1 MRKYILPIISS
12 CLSSVFLMTLLA
24 CSTQPSLT
32 YTITKT
38 TAEYEI
44 DKYSYLMIDGNM
56 RFLQNNYK
64 EKTDLGEKWMESF
77 ALPLV
82 LIEKIENGYINED
95 SLLRHYL
102 SVRSSDEKR
111 LFLRDII
118 RIPEYRPSV
127 FPQYNDITTLYMKQ
141 LLHTHFPNALTLFYK
156 DILKINDNYL
166 WDMQNLLELTECISS
181 YCDKRNIT
189 GFLPIGEDIP
199 ELFPT
204 WYVENIYQLASWYI
218 FRINKHVVLWKSLS
232 NKQHTILCL
241 KFVDLQKTFA
251 IIYPYREELVPF
263 DSNGNPDLLLSPIAL
278 NILTAI
284 FEPNGETMSSPYL
297 ALYIKKL
304 QAQIRYAK
312 KRNKEKEE
320 KMLRDKY
327 DVLFPYSLP
336 EEYLSEAPLAS
347 VNYVYNKM
355 NAARCFTLHEKTE
368 ITIFS
373 SNQRCKYITKDG
385 IKSDSTVIVDKCRI
399 INEQTKQTIWTPTI
413 DTNISTEII
422 KIERYDIIL
431 PPGTYLVRYEAD
443 RKHSFESWLSSTPII
458 DDYGTRIY
466 KTLKRKKNEI
476 T

>member
-1 MRKYILPIISS
+1 MRKYILAIILFY
-12 CLSSVFLMTLLA
+12 LSGVLLMTLST
-24 CSTQPSLT
+24 CSTQLPLA
-32 YTITKT
+32 YTINKT

-44 DKYSYLMIDGNM
+44 DKYAYLMIDGNT
-56 RFLQNNYK
+56 RFSQSNYK
-64 EKTDLGEKWMESF
+64 EKTDLGEKWIESF

-82 LIEKIENGYINED
+82 LIEKIKNGYINED
-95 SLLRHYL
+95 SLLRHYI
-102 SVRSSDEKR
+102 SVRSSDENR

-118 RIPEYRPSV
+118 HIPEYRPSI

-141 LLHTHFPNALTLFYK
+141 LLRTHFPNALTSFYK
-156 DILKINDNYL
+156 NELKINDNYL
-166 WDMQNLLELTECISS
+166 WDTQNLLELTERISS
-181 YCDKRNIT
+181 YCDKRNIA

-204 WYVENIYQLASWYI
+204 WYVENIYQLANWYI
-218 FRINKHVVLWKSLS
+218 FRINNHVVLWKSLS
-232 NKQHTILCL
+232 NKQHTILFL

-251 IIYPYREELVPF
+251 IIHPYREELAPF

-278 NILTAI
+278 DILTAI
-284 FEPNGETMSSPYL
+284 FEPDGETISSPYL
-297 ALYIKKL
+297 ALYIKKI
-304 QAQIRYAK
+304 QTQIRYAQ

-320 KMLRDKY
+320 KTLRDKY
-327 DVLFPYSLP
+327 NVSFPYSLP

-385 IKSDSTVIVDKCRI
+385 IESDSTVIVDKCRI

-431 PPGTYLVRYEAD
+431 PPGNYLVRYEAD

-466 KTLKRKKNEI
+466 KTLKKEKI
-476 T
+476 